1 MTRPADP
8 ARPDIHTRITQQ
20 ILAQLE
26 AGVRPWTQ
34 PWKSAASVSRPLR
47 HDGTPYNGINV
58 VLLWGE
64 AVSRG
69 FSRPTWMTFRQALA
83 LGAHVRKGERGATV
97 VYANQIIREAA
108 DEAGEGIEQRIPFLK
123 AYSVF
128 NLDQIEG
135 ATRSLRRA
143 RGPAYQ
149 SGRTDCAHRRLLPE
163 LRRRHPPRRRERLL
177 RTRSRSRADAALRM
191 LRACRRLLQHPGA

>member
-64 AVSRG
+64 AVSRAV
-69 FSRPTWMTFRQALA
+69 SYTHLTLPT
-83 LGAHVRKGERGATV
+83 K
-97 VYANQIIREAA
+97 
-108 DEAGEGIEQRIPFLK
+108 RI
-123 AYSVF
+123 V
-128 NLDQIEG
+128 
-135 ATRSLRRA
+135 
-143 RGPAYQ
+143 
-149 SGRTDCAHRRLLPE
+149 
-163 LRRRHPPRRRERLL
+163 
-177 RTRSRSRADAALRM
+177 
-191 LRACRRLLQHPGA
+191 

>member
-1 MTRPADP
+1 MTRPADA

-34 PWKSAASVSRPLR
+34 PWKTSTSVSRPLR

-64 AVSRG
+64 AASRG
-69 FSRPTWMTFRQALA
+69 FSRSTWMTFRQALT

-97 VYANQIIREAA
+97 VYANHVVREETDDTGASV
-108 DEAGEGIEQRIPFLK
+108 EQRIPFLK
-123 AYSVF
+123 A
-128 NLDQIEG
+128 
-135 ATRSLRRA
+135 
-143 RGPAYQ
+143 
-149 SGRTDCAHRRLLPE
+149 
-163 LRRRHPPRRRERLL
+163 
-177 RTRSRSRADAALRM
+177 
-191 LRACRRLLQHPGA
+191 